1 MWKNI
6 IGQERVK
13 KIIRQSLEAKKLP
26 NAYLFSG
33 IKGVGK
39 DAMAIELAK
48 VLNCLKVNSPTSM
61 SGGLDFSL
69 ETRTTNHESR
79 LEACDECSNCKQ
91 IASLNSPLLQFIVAR
106 AKEKSD
112 ELEEEEENKDVEIV
126 REQLAS
132 KANDPYY
139 NIQIPNAQMINV
151 MQIRRLRLLLSRS
164 MTGGNKRVIIISE
177 ADMMN
182 SSAQNAFL
190 KSLEEPHDNT
200 LIILTSSNPSRLYA
214 TILSRCQDVRFDLLE
229 SAEIANA
236 LVERDGL
243 EKEQA
248 EFLARLSGG
257 SFSAARSLVNEDVA
271 TLRAQVVQLLR
282 MGLTQSRKNAL
293 SEIDNF
299 LPRAGGG
306 SFLEKRHTVE
316 QLLHLLTLWLRD
328 ALALSSGTDEY
339 IFNNDQLDDLKK
351 FTARFGVPRNIIRA
365 MRSVEIAQRNVRLQ
379 LQLRPVVLQMV
390 MDIEAALITG

>member
-13 KIIRQSLEAKKLP
+13 KIIRQSLESGKLP
-26 NAYLFSG
+26 NAYLFTG
-33 IKGVGK
+33 AEGLGK

-48 VLNCLKVNSPTSM
+48 ALNCLNFNS
-61 SGGLDFSL
+61 
-69 ETRTTNHESR
+69 H
-79 LEACDECSNCKQ
+79 LEACDECVNCKQ
-91 IASLNSPLLQFIVAR
+91 IASLGSPLLQFIVAR
-106 AKEKSD
+106 AKESSKNEDLEDGD
-112 ELEEEEENKDVEIV
+112 EGKDVEVV
-126 REQLAS
+126 REQFAL
-132 KANDPYY
+132 KATDPYH
-139 NIQIPNAQMINV
+139 NIQIPNAQLISV
-151 MQIRRLRLLLSRS
+151 KQIRRLRMLLSRS
-164 MTGGNKRVIIISE
+164 MTGGSKRVLIISE

-182 SSAQNAFL
+182 QQAQNAFL

-229 SAEIANA
+229 PTEIADA
-236 LVERDGL
+236 LVGRDDL
-243 EKEQA
+243 DKKQA

-257 SFSAARSLVNEDVA
+257 SFSAARGLVNEDVA
-271 TLRAQVVQLLR
+271 VLRNQVVQLLR
-282 MGLTQSRKNAL
+282 MGLSQSRKNAL
-293 SEIDNF
+293 AEIDNF

-328 ALALSSGTDEY
+328 ALAISSGSEEY
-339 IFNNDQLDDLKK
+339 IFNNDQLDDLKR
-351 FTARFGVPRNIIRA
+351 FTSRFGVPINIVKALRA
-365 MRSVEIAQRNVRLQ
+365 VEIAQRNVHLQ

-390 MDIEAALITG
+390 IDMEAALVMG